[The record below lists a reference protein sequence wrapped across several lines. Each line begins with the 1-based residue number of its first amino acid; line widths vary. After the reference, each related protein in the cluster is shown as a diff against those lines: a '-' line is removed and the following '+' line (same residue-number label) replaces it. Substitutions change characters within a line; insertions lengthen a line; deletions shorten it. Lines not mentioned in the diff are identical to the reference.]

1 MIPRTYTVLIGGE
14 GGVPWDTGA
23 SASKKGFAP
32 RVGLAY
38 RLGTKTVIRS
48 GYGITIDPDN
58 MRNQRNAFP
67 SVLNQDF
74 TPANSYMF
82 VTTPGVAQASLRTG
96 IPAAHGAGYYNRQVH
111 ALHGRHPRQ
120 RICRPP
126 TSPPRSRST

>member
-1 MIPRTYTVLIGGE
+1 MRWEYYPIFSHDNYGATRFDPATATVLIGGM
-14 GGVPWDTGA
+14 GGVPWNTGA

-38 RLGTKTVIRS
+38 RLGSKTVIRS

-67 SVLNQDF
+67 SVVNQDF

-82 VTTPGVAQASLRTG
+82 VSTPGVAQASLAYRHSG
-96 IPAAHGAGYYNRQVH
+96 GDGA
-111 ALHGRHPRQ
+111 
-120 RICRPP
+120 RPFH
-126 TSPPRSRST
+126 R